1 MTYETQTPFVL
12 NLHKASVQRREAPGS
27 VESNNDDRLFQEMG
41 SRAEGGKPRAVLRK
55 RLENG
60 ASRRHYRPHVS
71 SVSSSV
77 TKMFVSFSCR
87 LERPGTKGL

>member
-12 NLHKASVQRREAPGS
+12 NLHKALVPRLDAPGS

-41 SRAEGGKPRAVLRK
+41 RRAEGGNPRAVLRK
-55 RLENG
+55 RLENS
-60 ASRRHYRPHVS
+60 APRRHHRPHAS

-77 TKMFVSFSCR
+77 TKMFVFFSCR
-87 LERPGTKGL
+87 LERPGTNG

>member
-12 NLHKASVQRREAPGS
+12 NLHKASVQRLEDPGS

-41 SRAEGGKPRAVLRK
+41 RRAEGGNPRAVLRK
-55 RLENG
+55 RLEN
-60 ASRRHYRPHVS
+60 STPRRHYHLHVS

-77 TKMFVSFSCR
+77 TKMFVFFSFC
-87 LERPGTKGL
+87 LERPGTSG

>member
-12 NLHKASVQRREAPGS
+12 NLHKASVQRLEAPGS

-41 SRAEGGKPRAVLRK
+41 RRAEGGNPRVVLRK
-55 RLENG
+55 RLENST
-60 ASRRHYRPHVS
+60 SRCQYRPHVS

-77 TKMFVSFSCR
+77 TKMFVFFSCR
-87 LERPGTKGL
+87 LERPGTSG